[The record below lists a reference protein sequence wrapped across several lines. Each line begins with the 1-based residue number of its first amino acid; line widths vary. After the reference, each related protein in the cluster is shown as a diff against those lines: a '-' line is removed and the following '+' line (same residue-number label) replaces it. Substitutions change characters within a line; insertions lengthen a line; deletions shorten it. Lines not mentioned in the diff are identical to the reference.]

1 MRISARHVKEDSRFC
16 KWRKVS
22 CKVQDGGKDLADL
35 TLQRMPPRGMNMVQI
50 QNPKSYIS
58 NELIFF
64 VESREE
70 AILRYKKEP
79 PYLLTTILNSSLIN
93 DDIEEAKILIEAG
106 ADINMPHEHFDK
118 EETSNYYSLSVWA

>member
-1 MRISARHVKEDSRFC
+1 MRISARYVKENSYVFVNGERFPA
-16 KWRKVS
+16 KFKMV
-22 CKVQDGGKDLADL
+22 GKDLADL
-35 TLQRMPPRGMNMVQI
+35 ELYKMPSKGMNMVQI

-79 PYLLTTILNSSLIN
+79 PYLLTTILNSSLLMI
-93 DDIEEAKILIEAG
+93 IL
-106 ADINMPHEHFDK
+106 K
-118 EETSNYYSLSVWA
+118 RLKY

>member
-1 MRISARHVKEDSRFC
+1 MNGERYPAKFKMV
-16 KWRKVS
+16 
-22 CKVQDGGKDLADL
+22 GKDLADL
-35 TLQRMPPRGMNMVQI
+35 EMYKMPPKGMNMVQI

-79 PYLLTTILNSSLIN
+79 PYLLTTILNSCLIN
-93 DDIEEAKILIEAG
+93 DNIKEAKILIEAG
-106 ADINMPHEHFDK
+106 ADLNMPHEHFDK
-118 EETSNYYSLSVWA
+118 ERPPIIIASQYGHCLLYTSPSPRDS